1 MTWCSPPLS
10 LYSSSFSVR
19 FHSCLK
25 QVQSTFLIKNGPSK
39 RHSWPQK
46 WETTTII
53 TAQDGNIVRNNL
65 KIWKPLLNSLSPPPK
80 LPFAPSSPV
89 WTSHQGFSFW
99 SGPPLSASLPIS
111 LEGPSLF
118 LHMHIHTQRCRA
130 GMPSPSPLAVQLANP
145 WTLGQLRTWTKLA
158 SWTTDSTMHH
168 QETRKTWTVLWKV
181 WYITGCLILYE
192 IPSVASITF
201 LDSPSQ
207 HVASQ
212 MSGGGILHTLI
223 WGHRAQGLSSIH
235 PHQYE

>member
-1 MTWCSPPLS
+1 MCLFPVEMNTKLLS
-10 LYSSSFSVR
+10 YLQSLGPVSVSSRDRYDMMLSSTFTLLIFIQRS
-19 FHSCLK
+19 LPQLP
-25 QVQSTFLIKNGPSK
+25 QVQSTFLIKNGPTK

-111 LEGPSLF
+111 SEGPSLF

-168 QETRKTWTVLWKV
+168 QETRKTWTVL
-181 WYITGCLILYE
+181 
-192 IPSVASITF
+192 
-201 LDSPSQ
+201 
-207 HVASQ
+207 
-212 MSGGGILHTLI
+212 
-223 WGHRAQGLSSIH
+223 
-235 PHQYE
+235 